1 MNWVELIWPL
11 VTALSLV
18 FGLLHLLV
26 WRGHDREGAHLALA
40 VAAFSLAAL
49 TVLERVALF
58 NASPMQAATVIRW
71 MHVPLALLVVAL
83 LFTVH
88 VTFGTGAAWL
98 GVSAG
103 ALRLFALL
111 LNFTTGVNLN
121 FLSIDR
127 IEWRTWGETA
137 IAFPMGPP
145 NPALL
150 VGLLS
155 NLMVAA
161 YLAHTLVRGLQL
173 QPQRRNAL
181 LLVCGACL
189 MLSGLLIAT
198 SLSWAL
204 DLPRIPLTL
213 PCVMVLLLAISWQL
227 GKDLIRWNRLEGQLR
242 RSELFRL
249 RIESELSQ
257 AALASGQGL
266 WQWDVAGHSFIQ
278 NAINRRLLGNSA
290 EEVPDAQSGARESVR
305 VGEDA
310 VCALFSRVEQKELP
324 HVRRRFDTAIQHA
337 HYEMEYPVR
346 DTTGQRRWICL
357 RGSVEHDSSGMPLI
371 VRGITQDISQRR
383 SEQAQLR
390 AVLDSSPTA
399 LLLIDPEGAIR
410 YANTQATAIF
420 GYAGQGMAG
429 VQVDTLLPDSCRG
442 QHAHH
447 RNEYTQHPRRR
458 SMANG
463 RDLFA
468 QARCGRQF
476 PVEIALSPLEI
487 EGAVHVVAAV
497 EDLTERRRAAQE
509 VALERET
516 MAHMSRVS
524 LIGEISGSL
533 AHELNQPLA
542 AILSNAQAAQR
553 MLRRDPA
560 DITDIREILD
570 DIVENDRRAGQVIS
584 RLRGLLKK
592 EFRIFVPLAV
602 EDIVH
607 DAMRVIR
614 NDLINR
620 GVEYRLDLAANVA
633 RVLGDPV
640 QLQQVLL
647 NLIINACDA
656 MAESSLRTVTLRTS
670 PAQQGIIQVEVQDTG
685 SGIREEML
693 EAIFAAFQTSKPSGM
708 GMGLSICR
716 TIIRAHGGRIWAT
729 NAPGGGASFI
739 FELPVME

>member
-18 FGLLHLLV
+18 FGLVHLLV
-26 WRGHDREGAHLALA
+26 WWTHEREGAHLSLA
-40 VAAFSLAAL
+40 IAAFSLAFL
-49 TVLERVALF
+49 TLLERVILF
-58 NASPMQAATVIRW
+58 NAIPAQIALVIRW
-71 MHVPLALLVVAL
+71 MHVPLAVLVAALLVA
-83 LFTVH
+83 VH
-88 VTFGTGAAWL
+88 TTFGLGATWL
-98 GVSAG
+98 AVTAMG
-103 ALRLFALL
+103 LRLLALL

-121 FLSIDR
+121 FLAIDH
-127 IEWRTWGETA
+127 IEWRTWGGV
-137 IAFPMGPP
+137 AFAYPVGPP

-150 VGLLS
+150 VGMLS
-155 NLMVAA
+155 NLMVGL
-161 YLAHTLVRGLQL
+161 YLAHTLLLGLRQ

-189 MLSGLLIAT
+189 LLSALLIST
-198 SLSWAL
+198 SLAWAM

-213 PCVMVLLLAISWQL
+213 PCVMALLLAISWQL
-227 GKDLIRWNRLEGQLR
+227 GKDLIRWNQLEGKLR
-242 RSELFRL
+242 RSERFRL
-249 RIESELSQ
+249 RIETELSQ

-266 WQWDVAGHSFIQ
+266 WQWDVAGHSLIQ

-290 EEVPDAQSGARESVR
+290 EASLDAQSGARETVR

-310 VCALFSRVEQKELP
+310 VGALFARVDPEELP
-324 HVRRRFDTAIQHA
+324 HVRQLFETAIHQPN
-337 HYEMEYPVR
+337 YEIEYSVH
-346 DTTGQRRWICL
+346 DTSGQRRWICL
-357 RGSVEHDSSGMPLI
+357 RGSVEHDAGGAPLI

-399 LLLIDPEGAIR
+399 LLLIDPEGEIR
-410 YANTQATAIF
+410 YANAQATAIF
-420 GYAGQGMAG
+420 GYAEQGMAG
-429 VQVDTLLPDSCRG
+429 VQVDTLLPASCRG

-447 RNEYTQHPRRR
+447 RGEYVQHPRRR
-458 SMANG
+458 SMASG

-487 EGAVHVVAAV
+487 EGEVHVVAAV
-497 EDLTERRRAAQE
+497 EDLTERRRTAQE
-509 VALERET
+509 VALERES

-524 LIGEISGSL
+524 LIGEISGSR

-553 MLRRDPA
+553 MLRRNPAEIA
-560 DITDIREILD
+560 DIRDILD

-592 EFRIFVPLAV
+592 EFRVFVPLALDEV
-602 EDIVH
+602 VH

-656 MAESSLRTVTLRTS
+656 MAECKPRAVTIRIS
-670 PAQQGIIQVEVQDTG
+670 PVRDGVIQCEVHDTG
-685 SGIREEML
+685 GGIPEQML
-693 EAIFAAFQTSKPSGM
+693 EAIFAAFQTSKPNGM

-729 NAPGGGASFI
+729 NAPGGGACLI